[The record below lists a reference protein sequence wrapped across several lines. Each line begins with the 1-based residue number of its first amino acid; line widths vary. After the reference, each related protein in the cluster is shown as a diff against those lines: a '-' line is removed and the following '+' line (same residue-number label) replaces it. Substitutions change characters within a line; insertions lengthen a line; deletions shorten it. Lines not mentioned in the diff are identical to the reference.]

1 MTITLAPHHSG
12 QAAHRTQLTLIAVLA
27 LAAIGVALPGCSG
40 GASSSG
46 MQGSGTAAT
55 QTRTVARFSSL
66 DLAGTNKVTV
76 VVGGPQSVVVHA
88 DSNLIG
94 RVTTRVKAGT
104 LIIDDTGSFT
114 IRSPMSVEVSVP
126 SLAALKLSG
135 TGMISVSGIKAQ
147 RLTVTVPGTGTLDAS
162 GTAAQL
168 DVTLG
173 GSGQAQL
180 NNLLA
185 DNVHAVVT
193 GSGLIQVNATA
204 SLDAAV
210 PGEGAII
217 YSGNPP
223 QVTASVTGTGAV
235 TRE

>member
-1 MTITLAPHHSG
+1 MIITSAPHHSG
-12 QAAHRTQLTLIAVLA
+12 QAAHRTLLAFIAVLA
-27 LAAIGVALPGCSG
+27 LAATGVALTGCSG
-40 GASSSG
+40 GSSSSG
-46 MQGSGTAAT
+46 VQGSGTAAT

-76 VVGGPQSVVVHA
+76 VVGGQQSVVVHA

-94 RVTTRVKAGT
+94 RVTTSVVAGT

-114 IRSPMSVEVSVP
+114 AISPMSVEVSVP

-147 RLTVTVPGTGTLDAS
+147 RLTVTVSGTGALYAS
-162 GTAAQL
+162 GTTTQL

-173 GSGQAQL
+173 GDGQAQL
-180 NNLLA
+180 NNLVA
-185 DNVHAVVT
+185 DNVHAVVS

-210 PGEGAII
+210 PGEGTIL

-223 QVTASVTGTGAV
+223 QVTTSITGTGAV
-235 TRE
+235 TRG

>member
-1 MTITLAPHHSG
+1 MIITSAPHHSG
-12 QAAHRTQLTLIAVLA
+12 HAAHRTLLAFIAVLS
-27 LAAIGVALPGCSG
+27 LAATGVALTGCSG
-40 GASSSG
+40 GSSSSG
-46 MQGSGTAAT
+46 VQGSGTAAT

-76 VVGGPQSVVVHA
+76 VVGGQQSVVAHA

-94 RVTTRVKAGT
+94 RVTTSVVAGT
-104 LIIDDTGSFT
+104 LIINDTGSFT
-114 IRSPMSVEVSVP
+114 AISPMSVEVSVP

-147 RLTVTVPGTGTLDAS
+147 RLTVTVSGTGTVYAS
-162 GTAAQL
+162 GTTTQL

-173 GSGQAQL
+173 GDGQAQL
-180 NNLLA
+180 NNLVA
-185 DNVHAVVT
+185 DNVHAVVS
-193 GSGLIQVNATA
+193 GSGLIRVNATA

-210 PGEGAII
+210 PGAGTIL

-223 QVTASVTGTGAV
+223 QVTTSITGTGAV
-235 TRE
+235 TRG